1 VCVTKSVRLGDLCK
15 IIELNGCY
23 RFFGSYIEG
32 ERNVLAFSELMTVMD
47 MLHPAKCF
55 FFCGRLA
62 AGVTVVLPD
71 DG

>member
-1 VCVTKSVRLGDLCK
+1 
-15 IIELNGCY
+15 
-23 RFFGSYIEG
+23 
-32 ERNVLAFSELMTVMD
+32 LAFSELMTVMD